1 MLTIQRLILAAV
13 AFAALVRAALA
24 QDVAPQS
31 DPISVRALAFSPDGK
46 HLAVGFGTKDVE
58 GGILIWNVADRS
70 VLHVLDSPTG
80 VSSLAFSPD
89 GKYLAHS
96 AYDRPPQIRR
106 WPSLETEAELDV
118 ARRGPVAFSPDS
130 RVLATSREDRAV
142 ACWRVGEREEG
153 PVLSG
158 HGDAPYTIAFSP
170 DGRQIVSAARPG
182 VLVWD
187 LETGEQ
193 RLQLHHGQSLT
204 SCALFSPDGRWILTG
219 GWDGTLR
226 LWDGATGKQRCRLG
240 GMGGVDRFVFA
251 PATSTLAVSG
261 TGTAIDLFRL
271 SFRELSAETLAQ
283 ITSALARLDDDAYPV
298 RQAASEELVRVGFAA
313 EAELARAAADSP
325 SAEVRIRARRAR
337 QAILSQPFA
346 QLYEHTARIRCLAV
360 TPAGTLLASGG
371 DDGSVRLWD
380 LAARTQVAT
389 FIPAKLA
396 AERK

>member
-1 MLTIQRLILAAV
+1 MIRRLILAAV
-13 AFAALVRAALA
+13 IIVTVSAVRAEQPAA
-24 QDVAPQS
+24 EPEPV
-31 DPISVRALAFSPDGK
+31 SVRSMAFSPDGK
-46 HLAVGFGTKDVE
+46 HLAVGFGTKEVA
-58 GGILIWNVADRS
+58 GGLLIWSLADQSAVRTHS
-70 VLHVLDSPTG
+70 SPTG

-89 GKYLAHS
+89 GKYLAYS
-96 AYDRPPQIRR
+96 PYGNVPQLRR
-106 WPSLETEAELDV
+106 WPSLETEAELDA

-130 RVLATSREDRAV
+130 RMLATSREDRAV
-142 ACWRVGEREEG
+142 ACWRVGERKEG

-204 SCALFSPDGRWILTG
+204 SCAHFSPDGRWILTG

-251 PATSTLAVSG
+251 PETSTLAVSG

-271 SFRELSAETLAQ
+271 SFSEPSAEALAQ
-283 ITSALARLDDDAYPV
+283 IAGALARLDDNAYPV

-396 AERK
+396 ADHK

>member
-1 MLTIQRLILAAV
+1 MIQRSILAAV
-13 AFAALVRAALA
+13 IIVTVNGVQAQQPAAEPV
-24 QDVAPQS
+24 
-31 DPISVRALAFSPDGK
+31 SVRSVAFSPDGK
-46 HLAVGFGTKDVE
+46 HLAVGFGTKEVA
-58 GGILIWNVADRS
+58 GGLLIWSLADQRAVRTHS
-70 VLHVLDSPTG
+70 SPTG
-80 VSSLAFSPD
+80 VSSVAFSPN
-89 GKYLAHS
+89 GKFLAYS
-96 AYDRPPQIRR
+96 PYGNVPQLRR
-106 WPSLETEAELDV
+106 WPSLETEAELDA

-130 RVLATSREDRAV
+130 RVLASSREDRAV

-187 LETGEQ
+187 LETGEK

-204 SCALFSPDGRWILTG
+204 SCALFSPDSRWILTG

-226 LWDGATGKQRCRLG
+226 LWDAATGKQRCRLG

-251 PATSTLAVSG
+251 PDTSTLAVSG
-261 TGTAIDLFRL
+261 TGTTIDLFRL
-271 SFRELSAETLAQ
+271 SFSEPSAEALAQ
-283 ITSALARLDDDAYPV
+283 ITGALARLDDNAYPV

-337 QAILSQPFA
+337 QAILSQPQA
-346 QLYEHTARIRCLAV
+346 QLYEHTARIRCMAV
-360 TPAGTLLASGG
+360 SSAGTLLASGG
-371 DDGSVRLWD
+371 DDGSVRLWN
-380 LAARTQVAT
+380 LESRALVAT